1 MATIQ
6 IKIEGDNVT
15 IDVKNPQIEASQIKI
30 HPIEIEIENVK
41 ENVLCPICLIA
52 KVNTV
57 LECTHVLC
65 SNCVKKINVCPI
77 CRKTF
82 HYINFFRL

>member
-6 IKIEGDNVT
+6 IIIEGDNVT
-15 IDVKNPQIEASQIKI
+15 IDVKKKNPQIEAIKI
-30 HPIEIEIENVK
+30 PPIEIENVK

-65 SNCVKKINVCPI
+65 SNCVKKINICPI

-82 HYINFFRL
+82 HSINFFRL

>member
-15 IDVKNPQIEASQIKI
+15 IDVKKSSNRSFSIKI
-30 HPIEIEIENVK
+30 HPIEMEIENVK

-57 LECTHVLC
+57 
-65 SNCVKKINVCPI
+65 
-77 CRKTF
+77 
-82 HYINFFRL
+82 

>member
-15 IDVKNPQIEASQIKI
+15 IDVKKSSIDASQIKI

-52 KVNTV
+52 KVT
-57 LECTHVLC
+57 L
-65 SNCVKKINVCPI
+65 
-77 CRKTF
+77 F
-82 HYINFFRL
+82 

>member
-6 IKIEGDNVT
+6 IIIDEDNVT
-15 IDVKNPQIEASQIKI
+15 INVKKNQVSIVP
-30 HPIEIEIENVK
+30 PIEIENVK
-41 ENVLCPICLIA
+41 ENVLCSICLIA

-82 HYINFFRL
+82 HSINFFRL

>member
-6 IKIEGDNVT
+6 IIIDEDNVT
-15 IDVKNPQIEASQIKI
+15 INVKKNQVPPIKV
-30 HPIEIEIENVK
+30 PIEIENVK

-82 HYINFFRL
+82 YSINFFRL

>member
-1 MATIQ
+1 MYI
-6 IKIEGDNVT
+6 IEIENVKENVT
-15 IDVKNPQIEASQIKI
+15 INVKKNQVP
-30 HPIEIEIENVK
+30 PIEVSPKIPPIEIENVK

>member
-15 IDVKNPQIEASQIKI
+15 IDVKKSSNRSFSNKI

-65 SNCVKKINVCPI
+65 SNCVKK
-77 CRKTF
+77 
-82 HYINFFRL
+82 

>member
-6 IKIEGDNVT
+6 IIIEEDNVT
-15 IDVKNPQIEASQIKI
+15 INVKKNQVP
-30 HPIEIEIENVK
+30 PIEVSPKIPPIEIENVK
-41 ENVLCPICLIA
+41 KNVLCPICLIA

-82 HYINFFRL
+82 QSINFFRL